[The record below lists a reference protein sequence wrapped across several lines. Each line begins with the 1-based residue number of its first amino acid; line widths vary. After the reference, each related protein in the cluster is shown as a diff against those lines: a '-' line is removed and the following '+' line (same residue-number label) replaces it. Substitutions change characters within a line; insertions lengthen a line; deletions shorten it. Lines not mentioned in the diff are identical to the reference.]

1 MLLVAPSN
9 LCPVFSLN
17 HSEIEQ
23 LAKTSPLMDPKVV
36 KILIDLLKSTNEN
49 KKNIQAK
56 TLSLLKQKLSYII
69 KILNA

>member
-1 MLLVAPSN
+1 
-9 LCPVFSLN
+9 
-17 HSEIEQ
+17 
-23 LAKTSPLMDPKVV
+23 MDPIVV

-49 KKNIQAK
+49 KKNIQAH

>member
-1 MLLVAPSN
+1 
-9 LCPVFSLN
+9 
-17 HSEIEQ
+17 
-23 LAKTSPLMDPKVV
+23 MDPKVV